1 MSMADPTDGTAY
13 TGAVEQVVVTFNRTR
28 QTISITTDPSA
39 PVDTSDR
46 VYYDVTPAS
55 QMPIPAGN
63 KNIKKGRSSG
73 KRKRDTNPRTKG
85 QW

>member
-1 MSMADPTDGTAY
+1 MGMATPTDGTAY
-13 TGAVEQVVVTFNRTR
+13 TGTIRPAVVRRNEIT
-28 QTISITTDPSA
+28 QTISIYMDMRSRT
-39 PVDTSDR
+39 
-46 VYYDVTPAS
+46 YHDVTPVS
-55 QMPIPAGN
+55 DMPIPVVN